1 MQKEK
6 VKKKKTKRYNKLF
19 RSKNVDIKEK
29 GGIKGKCM
37 RLLEGVVACATVSV
51 SKQIRLCARS
61 CHCLYL
67 DAWTKK
73 QVFNVF

>member
-1 MQKEK
+1 M
-6 VKKKKTKRYNKLF
+6 
-19 RSKNVDIKEK
+19 S
-29 GGIKGKCM
+29 
-37 RLLEGVVACATVSV
+37 LLEGVVACATVSV

-67 DAWTKK
+67 AWTKK